1 MQIKSSSTG
10 DLPLL
15 AEILDRSHLAELID
29 QHLETHPHR
38 QGPSVGK
45 TIQIWLMYILSQM
58 DHRLSSVEPW
68 VKRSLEV
75 LRWVCEEPELQ
86 PCHLSDDYLGTILE
100 LMDRHEEWLAYE
112 AEQHRHIVQVFD
124 LRQETVRLDATNV
137 SSYRTPE
144 GLFQIGHS
152 KKGGSALAQLK
163 VMLAS
168 LDPWAIPIASC
179 SFPGHRADD
188 QLYIPVIKQAQEQL
202 PSQGLLYVGDTKL
215 GNKKNF
221 AYLDQTGNAY
231 LSPLSKTQFD
241 KEQLEEA
248 IHLAQQDQQAI
259 RPVYKDDQLIAQ
271 VYELPEVKC
280 REPAVGHQWTQRHI
294 LVKSVQ
300 LAQRQSASLKKR
312 IKKAQ
317 KEILER
323 FLPKQGRKI
332 FSTVQEARTFVNK
345 VLKRRKV
352 KKYITPDYELVYDPK
367 RNREIAK
374 CRMSIETT
382 KLEQALEQ
390 MGWRVYATNSP
401 ASRLEA
407 EQVVTIYRRQY
418 RIEQNF
424 HQLLKKVTRLMP
436 VFLSK
441 ENRIENLIRL
451 SVLAL
456 KFSAVIQYK
465 VRKAL
470 DHSKGYMVNL
480 IPYSPGQKV
489 ENPTTYRLLQ
499 AFKDLQLFIIQE
511 QGKDPTYQVEP
522 LKDIQVQ
529 ILELLEIPLEVYL
542 HPCQRT

>member
-1 MQIKSSSTG
+1 M
-10 DLPLL
+10 

>member
-1 MQIKSSSTG
+1 MQIKSSPAG

-29 QHLETHPHR
+29 QHFETHPHR

-58 DHRLSSVEPW
+58 DHRLCSVEPW
-68 VKRSLEV
+68 VARSLEV
-75 LRWVCEEPELQ
+75 LRWVCREPELQ
-86 PCHLSDDYLGTILE
+86 PDHLSDDYLGTLLE
-100 LMDRHEEWLAYE
+100 LMDQHDKWLAYE
-112 AEQHRHIVQVFD
+112 AEQHRQIVQIFD

-152 KKGGSALAQLK
+152 KRGGSGQAQLK
-163 VMLAS
+163 IMLCS
-168 LDPWAIPIASC
+168 LDPWAMPIASC

-188 QLYIPVIKQAQEQL
+188 QLYIPVIKQAQERL
-202 PSQGLLYVGDTKL
+202 PSEGLLYVGDTKL

-221 AYLDQTGNAY
+221 AYLDRTGNTY

-241 KEQLEEA
+241 EEQLREA
-248 IHLAQQDQQAI
+248 IHLAQQDRQAI
-259 RPVYKDDQLIAQ
+259 RPVHKDDQLIAQ
-271 VYELPEVKC
+271 VYELPEVEC
-280 REPAVGHQWTQRHI
+280 REPAVGHRWIQRHI

-300 LAQRQSASLKKR
+300 LAERQSASLKKR

-332 FSTVQEARTFVNK
+332 FSTVEEARTFVNK

-352 KKYITPDYELVYDPK
+352 KKYLKPHYELVHDPK
-367 RNREIAK
+367 RNRKIAK
-374 CRMSIETT
+374 CRLSVQTT

-390 MGWRVYATNSP
+390 MGWRVYATNCPVSQ
-401 ASRLEA
+401 LEA
-407 EQVVTIYRRQY
+407 EQVVTIYRHQY

-424 HQLLKKVTRLMP
+424 HQLLKKVTQLMP
-436 VFLSK
+436 IFLSK

-451 SVLAL
+451 LVLAL
-456 KFSAVIQYK
+456 KFSAIIQYK

-470 DHSKGYMVNL
+470 DQSKGYMVNL

-489 ENPTTYRLLQ
+489 KNPTTYRLLQ
-499 AFKDLQLFIIQE
+499 AFKGLQLFIIQE
-511 QGKDPTYQVEP
+511 QGKDPTYQVEQ
-522 LKDIQVQ
+522 LEDIQVQ
-529 ILELLEIPLEVYL
+529 ILKLLEISTKVYL